1 MPNLGTMTKCSPE
14 LSVISSEEDSDTLV
28 GCFVLDSFIKT
39 LLIHLTRTDVSTSSC
54 MVRQQYQSSSHWQG
68 WLESTI
74 RNPDPGIV
82 LTKAVGVLKD
92 LNSREHRLGK
102 LFLFGCS
109 YFYHIPYWKS
119 STFGN
124 GSKGLGEFY
133 ASQQDCLD
141 IAYDNRIKILFHI
154 LISPKQ
160 AFKILTPHTHYLLSQ
175 NLPQHVNVN
184 NR

>member
-1 MPNLGTMTKCSPE
+1 MPNLGIMTDCSPE

-39 LLIHLTRTDVSTSSC
+39 VLIHLTRTDVSTSSC

-102 LFLFGCS
+102 TVLVWL
-109 YFYHIPYWKS
+109 
-119 STFGN
+119 
-124 GSKGLGEFY
+124 
-133 ASQQDCLD
+133 
-141 IAYDNRIKILFHI
+141 
-154 LISPKQ
+154 
-160 AFKILTPHTHYLLSQ
+160 
-175 NLPQHVNVN
+175 
-184 NR
+184 